1 MCSTCISLKH
11 VLVMGCFS
19 SGTSLWKVCVQCQTP
34 SSQQML
40 LGNIKKPSSKLWR
53 FVNSFKQFYI
63 FTEFVLIMI
72 VIFVFGL
79 LARQV
84 HNFTA
89 RVKLESLFSVEKNY
103 LCFVVLF
110 LLFLFSLSGLT
121 NITQL
126 NLDYSIRLK
135 MLKFIK
141 AVSDTVFDINKF

>member
-1 MCSTCISLKH
+1 
-11 VLVMGCFS
+11 
-19 SGTSLWKVCVQCQTP
+19 
-34 SSQQML
+34 
-40 LGNIKKPSSKLWR
+40 
-53 FVNSFKQFYI
+53 
-63 FTEFVLIMI
+63 MI

-126 NLDYSIRLK
+126 KLDYSIRLK